1 MEPEKV
7 LWPEISDYALIGD
20 CRTAALVGRDGGVD
34 WLCLPDFSVRRSLP
48 VFSTGPARHCASW
61 RRDVT
66 QTSLSAG

>member
-34 WLCLPDFSVRRSLP
+34 WLCLPDFS
-48 VFSTGPARHCASW
+48 GPALFARILDRTRAALRALAPGCHAN
-61 RRDVT
+61 VT
-66 QTSLSAG
+66 